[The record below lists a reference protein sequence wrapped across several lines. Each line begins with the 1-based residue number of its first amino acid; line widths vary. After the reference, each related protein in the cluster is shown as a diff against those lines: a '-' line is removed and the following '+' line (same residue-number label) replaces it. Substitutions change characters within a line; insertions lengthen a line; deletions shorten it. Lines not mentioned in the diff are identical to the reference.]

1 MYYIINVQ
9 KCQKYVTK
17 ENTDWK
23 ILFIQAYTFINLP
36 RKCDLSK
43 RLFIWK

>member
-36 RKCDLSK
+36 RKYDLSK